1 MKFGQK
7 KSRPQ
12 RAGHIYNYYLVAAF
26 FAVAGVAWIANLGVV
41 PLFFSSFFLA
51 LPAFFF
57 FLNLLFSVTHV
68 LETIGIL
75 LYNCLDQLRTNTNKY
90 FLFLINK
97 YKPYFLHTNGFC
109 VKGIFVFCLFLPFFS
124 LKPAISGENSD
135 LIIAKGQIMTL
146 ELKELTKFNISNK
159 EVVKYKFD
167 EKSKILH
174 LQGQSLGVSDLL
186 IWQKNEKK
194 PLKRQIFVISK
205 NQEKNNLLISEQLQS
220 MGLEVKNGVN
230 AIHVFGKIQNTN
242 DYEAFKKL
250 QAKNKELINDSIELT
265 SELKKS
271 ILAKVYKTLIKSYYE
286 STQCSIELSDVTCT
300 YPANHPIAAD
310 LMDHLKS
317 KYNVQFIKVDAQ
329 NFRKNYHFKL
339 KIIQIEQLEGLE
351 LRFGLDQLNTT
362 LGDLINLPLKS
373 ILDKN
378 RVLIN
383 EQQIN
388 ISTLAQPT
396 GLIRAKSPA
405 EFSIGSD
412 IPFETKD
419 REGVTTTSWQ
429 FAGLKINLEL
439 ENIGNEIMLN
449 YHTTLTKPDL
459 NEVSSISGNKEK
471 SSVVIALNTPVK
483 LFEIS
488 LQTQSIDE
496 SRFPI
501 ISQLP
506 IVGEIFKSKG
516 KRNNYKMI
524 TGILEVE

>member
-1 MKFGQK
+1 MKNGQK
-7 KSRPQ
+7 KSRAQ
-12 RAGHIYNYYLVAAF
+12 RPGHIYFYYLVAALVVV
-26 FAVAGVAWIANLGVV
+26 AVVAWIANLGVV

-90 FLFLINK
+90 FLFLNHK

-109 VKGIFVFCLFLPFFS
+109 VKGIFVFSLILPFPGLNKALS
-124 LKPAISGENSD
+124 SENSD
-135 LIIAKGQIMTL
+135 LIIAKGQTITL
-146 ELKELTKFNISNK
+146 EMKDLAKFNISNK
-159 EVVKYKFD
+159 EVVKYKLD
-167 EKSKILH
+167 EKTKVLH
-174 LQGQSLGVSDLL
+174 LQGKSLGVSDLL
-186 IWQKNEKK
+186 IWKNNVKA
-194 PLKRQIFVISK
+194 PQKRQIFVISK

-220 MGLEVKNGVN
+220 MGLEVRNGVN
-230 AIHVFGKIQNTN
+230 AINVSGKIQNIN
-242 DYEAFKKL
+242 DFESFKKL
-250 QAKNKELINDSIELT
+250 QIKNKELINDSIELS

-271 ILAKVYKTLIKSYYE
+271 ILAKIYHTLIRSYYE
-286 STQCSIELSDVTCT
+286 NTRCSIELSDVTCT
-300 YPANHPIAAD
+300 YPANHPIAPD
-310 LMDHLKS
+310 LIAHLKS
-317 KYNVQFIKVDAQ
+317 KYNVQFVKVDAQ

-339 KIIQIEQLEGLE
+339 KIIQIEQLDGLE

-362 LGDLINLPLKS
+362 LGDLIKLPLKN

-388 ISTLAQPT
+388 INTLAQPT

-419 REGVTTTSWQ
+419 RDGITTTSWQ

-449 YHTTLTKPDL
+449 YSTTLTKPDL

-471 SSVVIALNTPVK
+471 SSVVIALNSPVK

-501 ISQLP
+501 INRLP
-506 IVGEIFKSKG
+506 LIGEIFKSKG

-524 TGILEVE
+524 TGILEIE